1 MGRTGE
7 RSLYDNIF
15 GKFHRARLEL
25 HSSNWNPRSRVGARA
40 ATLAPALLRSRRPG
54 VGFCYLATPRN
65 EVGRGIVAIND
76 AFDQRR
82 PVIVGDRHF
91 DGFLKFLA
99 VSGAQAASMTIL
111 GIKSPDEP
119 GIIPILDVVVGAVM
133 DLDLLLAHD
142 DRLVE

>member
-1 MGRTGE
+1 MTTYLANFIELGSNYIRATGTLGRV
-7 RSLYDNIF
+7 LAL
-15 GKFHRARLEL
+15 AR
-25 HSSNWNPRSRVGARA
+25 P
-40 ATLAPALLRSRRPG
+40 TLAPALLRSRRPG

-111 GIKSPDEP
+111 GITEQFIS
-119 GIIPILDVVVGAVM
+119 
-133 DLDLLLAHD
+133 
-142 DRLVE
+142 